1 MKMEFGGQIRRGT
14 TWMAGV
20 LGVGLLLAAC
30 DSSKIDD
37 KTARPDP
44 ARPGAAQPGD
54 PAVPATALAA
64 PDDVAA
70 PPAGAEKT
78 ASGLVSKVLK
88 LGSGKE
94 HPGMNDLVEVHYTAW
109 TPQGKM
115 FDSSV
120 TRGETTRFPLGRVIK
135 GWTEGLQLMTVGEKR
150 RFWVPGKL
158 AYGDTPARPGALA
171 GDLVFDVELI
181 SFRPLPPRPE
191 PRATPIGEEQT
202 PRLKVE
208 KARRGTS
215 AGKTTR
221 PSQPE

>member
-1 MKMEFGGQIRRGT
+1 MKMKFREEFRLGGASTI
-14 TWMAGV
+14 
-20 LGVGLLLAAC
+20 GLLGAFLVLTAC
-30 DSSKIDD
+30 DGGGKIDD
-37 KTARPDP
+37 KAAGPDP
-44 ARPGAAQPGD
+44 ASPGSAKPGEPVT
-54 PAVPATALAA
+54 PAALAA

-88 LGSGKE
+88 LGSGKD
-94 HPGMNDLVEVHYTAW
+94 HPGMGDLVEVHYTGW

-120 TRGETTRFPLGRVIK
+120 ARGETTRFPLGRVIK

-158 AYGDTPARPGALA
+158 AYGDTPAKPGALA
-171 GDLVFDVELI
+171 GALVFDVELI
-181 SFRPLPPRPE
+181 SFRPLPPPPQ
-191 PRATPIGEEQT
+191 PRALPTDEGQP
-202 PRLKVE
+202 PRLKAE
-208 KARRGTS
+208 RSRRGSS
-215 AGKTTR
+215 ATKIAR